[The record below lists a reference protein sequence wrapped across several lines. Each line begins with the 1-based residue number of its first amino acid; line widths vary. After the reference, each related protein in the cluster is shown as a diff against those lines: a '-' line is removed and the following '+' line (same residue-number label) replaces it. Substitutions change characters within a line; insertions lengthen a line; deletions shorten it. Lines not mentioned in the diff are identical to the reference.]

1 LTQTHRADIIGPCLR
16 LSVDRFEQ
24 RTIRHHL
31 RPPNATMPEEV
42 EIETRDLQE
51 TIEELQEE
59 RKERAQEERRNAWTR
74 YIALTTAIL
83 AVFAAVAA
91 LQSGSLI
98 NESMMDQLRASD
110 KWNEY
115 QAARQKEHVY
125 AIQAHQLLDR
135 GVKLSPAA
143 TEKGRQ
149 RPDRGSSRSSGPHSA
164 SAGAAVS
171 LSSEQKADHTEWK
184 AMPPS
189 ARLRQYI
196 AQAEKEND
204 KESDLQSEAR
214 KLEQESDH
222 KAHRHHQFAS
232 AVALIQV
239 AISLSAVAALTR
251 MKSVWWLS
259 VAVGLAGIAFFI
271 MGSVGLP

>member
-1 LTQTHRADIIGPCLR
+1 M
-16 LSVDRFEQ
+16 S
-24 RTIRHHL
+24 
-31 RPPNATMPEEV
+31 EEV
-42 EIETRDLQE
+42 EIETKELQN

-59 RKERAQEERRNAWTR
+59 RKEREQEERRNAWTR

-115 QAARQKEHVY
+115 QAARQKEHLY
-125 AIQAHQLLDR
+125 TIQAHQLLDR
-135 GVKLSPAA
+135 GVRFSPSAKA
-143 TEKGRQ
+143 KGRNAPDAGPSGSA
-149 RPDRGSSRSSGPHSA
+149 RPKPSHPD
-164 SAGAAVS
+164 AGAAGS
-171 LSSEQKADHTEWK
+171 LAPEQKAERNEWK
-184 AMPPS
+184 AAPL
-189 ARLRQYI
+189 AVRLRQYV
-196 AQAEKEND
+196 AQAEKERE
-204 KESDLQSEAR
+204 KESDLQREAR
-214 KLEQESDH
+214 DLERESDH

-232 AVALIQV
+232 SVALIQV

-259 VAVGLAGIAFFI
+259 LAVGVAGIIFFI
-271 MGSVGLP
+271 LGSVGVR